1 MTDGL
6 RFDDVCLCNIAVIS
20 GIRPSG
26 RRIDYSRLGRKTCG
40 LFYIFSGAACFVDEA
55 GLRTEVTDGGFLFL
69 PKHKRYQMEYTAPAT
84 TFVTVNFDAITPTG
98 AEAALFPDLTVLQR
112 EDDLKRIATVM
123 MKLEHCSASKNL
135 AATLRKKELIYRLL
149 GMICGDAA
157 LAGARQEVGREI
169 LAGVRLLEQSYLEN
183 LPIER
188 FAAAS
193 NMSENLFR
201 KLFVKQ
207 LGISPVKYRN
217 RLRIERA
224 KELLA
229 EGGFTVS
236 EVAYASGFENVGY
249 FCRYYRQ
256 VVGES
261 PSETK
266 SATARTARWQ
276 KGEKL

>member
-1 MTDGL
+1 MSHLNERSEFYTTGEIAKL
-6 RFDDVCLCNIAVIS
+6 CGVSVRTVQYYDDR
-20 GIRPSG
+20 GILIPSELSEGG
-26 RRIDYSRLGRKTCG
+26 RRL
-40 LFYIFSGAACFVDEA
+40 
-55 GLRTEVTDGGFLFL
+55 
-69 PKHKRYQMEYTAPAT
+69 YT
-84 TFVTVNFDAITPTG
+84 
-98 AEAALFPDLTVLQR
+98 

-207 LGISPVKYRN
+207 LGTSPVKYRN

-266 SATARTARWQ
+266 SATARTARTQ